1 MEDQLAQLQMR
12 NDEIWELLQDLN
24 LPPLDQRMLNE
35 EMLRNTVQIVMIEQ
49 QLVDDDQSTITCASS
64 ETIGADEYDRE
75 GLIVNDDF
83 DLGGEI

>member
-49 QLVDDDQSTITCASS
+49 QLVDDDETTLTCASS

-83 DLGGEI
+83 DLANEI